1 MSSSSLSLV
10 SIVKGNDPEAMVREA
25 VELLGGLN
33 LYVKE
38 GQRVFI
44 KPNVCGGVPGKPGSF
59 TNTAVVASMVKL
71 LSSMSVAVSVG
82 DADSCMYMADVM
94 LPETKI
100 GEVAMKHG
108 AEVVN
113 LSRGDMV
120 KIDVPDGYAVKSLN
134 VNKTVADA
142 DAIIAMPVMKTH
154 GSTVVTLGM
163 KVLFGILPE
172 RKKSRYHPRLDHVI
186 VDIASALKP
195 CLTMIDGTIG
205 MEGEGPFKGDPVE
218 LGVVIAG
225 NNIVSTD
232 ACAAAVMGIDPS
244 SIEHLRLASEKR
256 LGTINL
262 DEIEVRGKPI
272 EAVRRTFRQATPEK
286 RDRAL
291 SKISVELGYRAIHGY
306 YEEAVKSWKEAA
318 R

>member
-1 MSSSSLSLV
+1 LSLV
-10 SIVKGNDPEAMVREA
+10 SIVKRNDPEAMVREA

-33 LYVKE
+33 MYVKQ
-38 GQRVFI
+38 GLRVFI

-59 TNTAVVASMVKL
+59 TNTAVVASMAKL
-71 LSSMSVAVSVG
+71 LRSMNVAVSVG
-82 DADSCMYMADVM
+82 DADSCMYTADVM

-108 AEVVN
+108 AEVIN

-120 KIDVPDGYAVKSLN
+120 KIDVPDGYALKSLN

-142 DAIIAMPVMKTH
+142 DAIIAMPVMKAH
-154 GSTVVTLGM
+154 ACAAVTLGM
-163 KVLFGILPE
+163 KVLFGMLPE

-195 CLTMIDGTIG
+195 RLTIIDGTIG

-225 NNIVSTD
+225 NNVVSTD

-244 SIEHLRLASEKR
+244 SIEHLRLASEKQ

-262 DEIEVRGKPI
+262 GEIQVRGEQI

-291 SKISVELGYRAIHGY
+291 SKISAELGYRVLHGY
-306 YEEAVKSWKEAA
+306 YEEAVKSWKEAG

>member
-1 MSSSSLSLV
+1 MSLV
-10 SIVKGNDPEAMVREA
+10 SIVKGNDPEAMVKEA
-25 VELLGGLN
+25 VELLGGLKQ
-33 LYVKE
+33 YVKE

-44 KPNVCGGVPGKPGSF
+44 KPNVCGGVAGKPGSF

-71 LSSMSVAVSVG
+71 LSSMNVAVSVG
-82 DADSCMYMADVM
+82 DADSCMYTADVM
-94 LPETKI
+94 LSETKI
-100 GEVAMKHG
+100 GEVAMRHG

-120 KIDVPDGYAVKSLN
+120 KIDVPDGYVLKSLN

-154 GSTVVTLGM
+154 ASTAVTLGM

-172 RKKSRYHPRLDHVI
+172 RKKSRYHPRLDHII
-186 VDIASALKP
+186 VDVASALKP
-195 CLTMIDGTIG
+195 RLTIIDGTIG

-225 NNIVSTD
+225 NNVVSTD

-272 EAVRRTFRQATPEK
+272 ETVRRTFRQAPLFKGE
-286 RDRAL
+286 RGL
-291 SKISVELGYRAIHGY
+291 SKISPELGYRMLHGY
-306 YEEAVKSWKEAA
+306 YEGAVKSWKEAG

>member
-1 MSSSSLSLV
+1 M
-10 SIVKGNDPEAMVREA
+10 
-25 VELLGGLN
+25 
-33 LYVKE
+33 
-38 GQRVFI
+38 
-44 KPNVCGGVPGKPGSF
+44 
-59 TNTAVVASMVKL
+59 
-71 LSSMSVAVSVG
+71 
-82 DADSCMYMADVM
+82 
-94 LPETKI
+94 
-100 GEVAMKHG
+100 
-108 AEVVN
+108 
-113 LSRGDMV
+113 
-120 KIDVPDGYAVKSLN
+120 
-134 VNKTVADA
+134 NKTVANA

-154 GSTVVTLGM
+154 MNTAVTLGM

-172 RKKSRYHPRLDHVI
+172 RKKSRYHPKLDHVI

-195 CLTMIDGTIG
+195 RLAIIDGTIG

-225 NNIVSTD
+225 NNVVSTD

-272 EAVRRTFRQATPEK
+272 EAVRRTFRQAPPEK
-286 RDRAL
+286 RERGL
-291 SKISVELGYRAIHGY
+291 SKISVELGYRAIHGN
-306 YEEAVKSWKEAA
+306 YEEAVKSWKESA